1 MVDFENAI
9 AVIRDNN
16 GFMPNEK
23 DSSYYRTYT
32 TQGSKPLQ
40 IRVSNHSTHL
50 WTWYDKQYDPSYAIN
65 ISLVYSETG
74 EYESNTLVDME
85 ITNEEDSVI
94 GERKPFEV
102 IQYVYN
108 CQLLD
113 KRDSALINQSTQNIW
128 KNKGFS
134 DPLAGSPKHAKV
146 MRLKPNEPIDVI
158 TESKKNFQIHEDLLR
173 KNNLTTS

>member
-40 IRVSNHSTHL
+40 IRVSNHGTHL

-65 ISLVYSETG
+65 ISVVYSETG

-113 KRDSALINQSTQNIW
+113 KRDSALINQSIQNIW
-128 KNKGFS
+128 NNKGFS

-146 MRLKPNEPIDVI
+146 MRLKPNEPISHSHRNTI
-158 TESKKNFQIHEDLLR
+158 
-173 KNNLTTS
+173 